1 MEANGVSRKGL
12 PGDSKM
18 DKNLPRIYR
27 ERASFY
33 HCEPELF
40 TRPGVSFFPAE
51 SLKNTITLARIGKHL
66 LIRHDPS
73 VRMPVEDIRRLDV
86 SRDEA
91 VLDYLGLVNDFKD
104 YVRRE
109 PYIYFYKLNPS
120 PAEMKPPELEI
131 RRIPWEEYP
140 ELFPFFSQCSRE
152 DVEEAGI
159 YPEEPDPVIFCGVS
173 KNTIVTYVSHRYLS
187 EEIADMGILVHPLH
201 RRKGLGRWMVEL
213 DTRWCLE
220 NGKIPLYRVRRDNAA
235 SVSLISGLGYTPLIS
250 VYRLSGSD

>member
-12 PGDSKM
+12 PGDSEM
-18 DKNLPRIYR
+18 DNNLPRIYR

-104 YVRRE
+104 YVRME

-131 RRIPWEEYP
+131 RKVTGEEYP
-140 ELFPFFSQCSRE
+140 ELFPFFFQCSRE
-152 DVEEAGI
+152 DFEEADI
-159 YPEEPDPVIFCGVS
+159 LLDEPDPVIFCGLS
-173 KNTIVTYVSHRYLS
+173 EKAIVAYVSHRYLS
-187 EEIADMGILVHPLH
+187 EDIADMGILVHPLH
-201 RRKGLGRWMVEL
+201 RRKGLGSLMVEL

-220 NGKIPLYRVRRDNAA
+220 NGKIPLYRVRRDNTP
-235 SVSLISGLGYTPLIS
+235 SVSLISGRGYTPLIT
-250 VYRLSGSD
+250 VYRLSCSE